1 MDSKFVSDWVNEYYK
16 TSTLKLKPLYYNNHN
31 NNNHNNNKFEKT
43 YENKSSI
50 SLEDKSIAVAK
61 ILLSLKSNIN

>member
-1 MDSKFVSDWVNEYYK
+1 MDSKFVSDWVNEFFK
-16 TSTLKLKPLYYNNHN
+16 TSTLNLKPLYCNND
-31 NNNHNNNKFEKT
+31 NNNHNNNKFKKT

-50 SLEDKSIAVAK
+50 SLEDKSIVVAR